1 MRLFLIAL
9 FAPTAALAHVG
20 DHSEGVL
27 QSLTHALTQ
36 PDHLLIALGVAALGY
51 ALFRWTKG

>member
-9 FAPTAALAHVG
+9 IAPTAAFAHVG
-20 DHSEGVL
+20 DHSKGVL